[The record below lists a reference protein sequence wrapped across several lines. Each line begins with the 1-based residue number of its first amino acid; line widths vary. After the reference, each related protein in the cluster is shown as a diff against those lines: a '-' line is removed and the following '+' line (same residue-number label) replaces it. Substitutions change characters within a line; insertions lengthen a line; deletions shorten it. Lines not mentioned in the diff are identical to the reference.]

1 MRDVAI
7 TDRRRLLKRT
17 TLFFAGVAGLGLAGK
32 TGVEAAPAMPIQDTA
47 LTMELHGVNWRLVYP
62 DRPRGVLPMRG
73 QRSSSF
79 GELLRGPGK
88 EKVGE
93 FYASSFQFGRP
104 FGQSEVA
111 AGALET
117 HHFNFIDGTIV
128 GIGTLSDLDGSESVH
143 AIIGGTGRYE
153 GATGSY
159 RASQHPVE
167 MGGDGS
173 ANFTF
178 NIILRSA

>member
-7 TDRRRLLKRT
+7 ADRRRLLKRT

-88 EKVGE
+88 EKVIDIAKGKPP
-93 FYASSFQFGRP
+93 APLPDHVTLGDIP
-104 FGQSEVA
+104 A
-111 AGALET
+111 AGAEDVGDDPYSALDKLSGEAYEAALERLT
-117 HHFNFIDGTIV
+117 PQQKD
-128 GIGTLSDLDGSESVH
+128 
-143 AIIGGTGRYE
+143 AYE
-153 GATGSY
+153 AGAS
-159 RASQHPVE
+159 RPARRRV
-167 MGGDGS
+167 
-173 ANFTF
+173 A
-178 NIILRSA
+178 

>member
-1 MRDVAI
+1 MGMADASGLE
-7 TDRRRLLKRT
+7 RRRLLKRGA
-17 TLFFAGVAGLGLAGK
+17 LFFAGVAGLGLASK
-32 TGVEAAPAMPIQDTA
+32 TAVEAAPAPPVQDTA
-47 LTMELHGVNWRLVYP
+47 LRMEVQGVNWRLVYP
-62 DRPRGVLPMRG
+62 ERPRGVLPVRG

-79 GELLRGPGK
+79 GELLRGGAK
-88 EKVGE
+88 IGE

-104 FGQSEVA
+104 FGHSELA

-117 HHFNFIDGTIV
+117 HHFNFVDGTIV
-128 GIGTLSDLDGSESVH
+128 GIGTLVDLDGSESVH

-159 RASQHPVE
+159 RASQHPIE
-167 MGGDGS
+167 MGGDGT
-173 ANFTF
+173 ADFTF